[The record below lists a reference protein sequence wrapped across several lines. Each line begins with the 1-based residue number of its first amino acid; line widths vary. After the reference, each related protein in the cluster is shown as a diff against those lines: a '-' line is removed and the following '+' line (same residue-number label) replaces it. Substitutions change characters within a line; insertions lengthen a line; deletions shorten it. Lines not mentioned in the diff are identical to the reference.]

1 MSRNC
6 ESGCAH
12 SLELEF
18 LNEKYREV
26 VSHNNALRD
35 QLSSRMLQDPVKYL
49 KLCEELTK
57 VSRFSQL
64 TTSRNC
70 KFFLNEFF

>member
-1 MSRNC
+1 MSRNQNC
-6 ESGCAH
+6 DSTCTH

-18 LNEKYREV
+18 LNEKYRDV
-26 VSHNNALRD
+26 VSHNNALRE

-57 VSRFSQL
+57 VSQFSL
-64 TTSRNC
+64 SE
-70 KFFLNEFF
+70 L